1 MDADSTIT
9 RSSPFIPKASLF
21 AAVLSVFPVL
31 WLFLFV
37 TPSDG
42 VGPLAFCLSVSLA
55 VIALVLGLVGLF
67 VARPYAYSISGI
79 VLSVVVI
86 LFWGFLL
93 LMAIIAAMIA
103 LP

>member
-1 MDADSTIT
+1 MNADSTIT
-9 RSSPFIPKASLF
+9 RASPFIPKASCF
-21 AAVLSVFPVL
+21 AAVLSVLPVL

-37 TPSDG
+37 EPPND
-42 VGPLAFCLSVSLA
+42 VGPLAFYLSVSLA

-93 LMAIIAAMIA
+93 LLAIIAAMIA

>member
-9 RSSPFIPKASLF
+9 HSSPFIPKASCF
-21 AAVLSVFPVL
+21 AAVLSVLPVL

-37 TPSDG
+37 KPSDD
-42 VGPLAFCLSVSLA
+42 VGPLAFCLSVALA

-67 VARPYAYSISGI
+67 VARRYVYSISGI

-86 LFWGFLL
+86 LFWGILL
-93 LMAIIAAMIA
+93 LLASIAAMIA